1 MTAAALVLEVLQ
13 AHPEGLTVQE
23 LRHAFVEELERGVDE
38 LWELGVLVNRLPEA
52 GAPCRVACKEGV
64 LARPVTVEQLCRRL
78 RAHGGWSA
86 QLARV
91 IAAWSREPG
100 APAVRTRP
108 EQLALA
114 LDPAPPRA
122 PVPEQLDADAA
133 PEQLDAD
140 VAPEQLDAD
149 VAPEQ
154 LDADVAPEQ
163 LDADVAPEQLDADVA
178 PEQLD
183 ADAAPEQLDA
193 DAAPEQL
200 DADAAPEQL
209 DDREADH
216 DLYPAGLWLSTPAPA
231 PEPALNVAAPEHPP
245 APVEHAPAEQPH
257 DAIRHAACPK
267 CGAAPG
273 KRCRNV
279 RTRKLRRR
287 PHLERQATVEGA
299 VAP

>member
-1 MTAAALVLEVLQ
+1 MTAAALVLELLQ
-13 AHPEGLTVQE
+13 ARPEGLTVKE
-23 LRHAFVEELERGVDE
+23 LRHAFVEELERGFDE
-38 LWELGVLVNRLPEA
+38 LWELGLLVNRLPED
-52 GAPCRVACKEGV
+52 GPPCRVACKEGV

-78 RAHGGWSA
+78 RAHGGWPA

-91 IAAWSREPG
+91 IAVWSREPG
-100 APAVRTRP
+100 ALTVRTRP

-122 PVPEQLDADAA
+122 PV

-183 ADAAPEQLDA
+183 AEQLDGGE
-193 DAAPEQL
+193 D
-200 DADAAPEQL
+200 
-209 DDREADH
+209 DH
-216 DLYPAGLWLSTPAPA
+216 DLYPAGLWLRTPAPA
-231 PEPALNVAAPEHPP
+231 PEPALNVAASEHQA

-257 DAIRHAACPK
+257 DAIRHTACPK

-273 KRCRNV
+273 KRCRNI

-287 PHLERQATVEGA
+287 PHLERHAAVEGA

>member
-1 MTAAALVLEVLQ
+1 MTAAALVLELLQ
-13 AHPEGLTVQE
+13 ARPEGLTLQE
-23 LRHAFVEELERGVDE
+23 LRHTFVEELERGVDE
-38 LWELGVLVNRLPEA
+38 LWELGLLVNRLPED

-91 IAAWSREPG
+91 LAAWSREPG
-100 APAVRTRP
+100 ALAVRTRP

-114 LDPAPPRA
+114 LDPPPPRE
-122 PVPEQLDADAA
+122 PVAEQLDADAA

-183 ADAAPEQLDA
+183 
-193 DAAPEQL
+193 
-200 DADAAPEQL
+200 
-209 DDREADH
+209 DREDDH

-231 PEPALNVAAPEHPP
+231 PEPALNVAAPEHQA
-245 APVEHAPAEQPH
+245 APVEHAPAEQPHEH

-287 PHLERQATVEGA
+287 PHLERQAAVEGA
-299 VAP
+299 VAS

>member
-1 MTAAALVLEVLQ
+1 MTAAALVLELLQ
-13 AHPEGLTVQE
+13 ARPEGLTLKE
-23 LRHAFVEELERGVDE
+23 LRHAFVEELERGFDE
-38 LWELGVLVNRLPEA
+38 LWELGMLVNRLPED
-52 GAPCRVACKEGV
+52 GPPCRVACKEGV

-78 RAHGGWSA
+78 RAHGGWPA

-100 APAVRTRP
+100 ALAVRTRP

-122 PVPEQLDADAA
+122 PV

-163 LDADVAPEQLDADVA
+163 LDADVAPSSSTPTFDADVA

-183 ADAAPEQLDA
+183 AEQENGSED
-193 DAAPEQL
+193 
-200 DADAAPEQL
+200 
-209 DDREADH
+209 DH
-216 DLYPAGLWLSTPAPA
+216 DLYPAGLWLSTPAPD
-231 PEPALNVAAPEHPP
+231 PEPALNVAAQEHQTTL
-245 APVEHAPAEQPH
+245 VEHAPAEHTH
-257 DAIRHAACPK
+257 DSIRHAACPK

-287 PHLERQATVEGA
+287 PHLERQAVEGA